1 MEMGNV
7 TKVFNFYKT
16 APNLG
21 QYLIDLF
28 INKLRIWGL
37 QIISKGFEIPFF
49 KMKFS

>member
-7 TKVFNFYKT
+7 KKVFEFYKS
-16 APNLG
+16 APNLS

-37 QIISKGFEIPFF
+37 QILTKG
-49 KMKFS
+49 